1 MVSVKKGHAQ
11 MQIIMQLYEFKAYE
25 VLRGIKLPHGKQSF
39 FAQDSTQD
47 SWSSRCNWCLQT
59 INTSYY
65 WLMYFLYCFITGI
78 MITRKV
84 WLCRNISRRSFYYG
98 RLSDWLIV
106 KTKVKEITLLGKLN
120 FSTSEIQTFSRK
132 KFLFTKRFFLLVN
145 LLIPSFWLGCLVVAD
160 IVLIEIQ
167 VEKRL
172 KLSAYLNQIWGV
184 LSPVSALLGL
194 TSRSKAVL
202 PSPELQK

>member
-1 MVSVKKGHAQ
+1 

-59 INTSYY
+59 INTSYC

-106 KTKVKEITLLGKLN
+106 KIKVKQITLLGKLN
-120 FSTSEIQTFSRK
+120 FCTSEIQTFSRK
-132 KFLFTKRFFLLVN
+132 KFFFTKRFFLLVN

-160 IVLIEIQ
+160 IVFDRNTGRKTFKTKCLFESNLRCFIPCKCFI
-167 VEKRL
+167 
-172 KLSAYLNQIWGV
+172 
-184 LSPVSALLGL
+184 GL
-194 TSRSKAVL
+194 DFQEQSSVA
-202 PSPELQK
+202 